1 MHIAQIHN
9 EYKDLGGEDVV
20 VAREKELLE
29 NAGHSVS
36 QYIVSNKNVDT
47 LSRKLKT
54 AISLPYSYDQKDKML
69 AFLKVKKPEVV
80 HVHNFLPILSPS
92 VFYACKEVG
101 VPVVLTIHN
110 YRLICSNGLLY
121 RDGNVCEK
129 CISKKWGFPAIKHG
143 CYQDSSIASIFP
155 VLANGIHSS
164 LDTWSK
170 YIDKVIFLTEFSQ
183 NIFKRSHIQFTN
195 EQMIVKPNFV
205 KDRGYSYEK
214 EDYFLYVGRLSE
226 EKGIIEIVNAF
237 IDSGKPLRIAGEGP
251 LSDMISTKIEKY
263 PHIKLL
269 GFQNQDELSELYLK
283 AKALVTGSKMYET
296 FGLNVIEAFSFG
308 TPVIAPDFGNAG
320 QLVTHNYNGLHYDLN
335 DNDGLA
341 NVLKA
346 FSDTDHSLSANAR
359 KTFLETFT
367 KETNLLQLEAIYKT
381 VLKTKKSS

>member
-143 CYQDSSIASIFP
+143 CYQDSSITSIFP

-251 LSDMISTKIEKY
+251 LSDMINTKIEKY

-296 FGLNVIEAFSFG
+296 FGLIIIEAFSFG
-308 TPVIAPDFGNAG
+308 TPVIAPNFGNVG
-320 QLVTHNYNGLHYDLN
+320 SLVTTNIDGVLYDHL
-335 DNDGLA
+335 DA
-341 NVLKA
+341 
-346 FSDTDHSLSANAR
+346 SSLQESFEKFDFLDQEKLRKNAR
-359 KTFLETFT
+359 ATFEKNFT
-367 KETNLLQLEAIYKT
+367 SGQNLNQLEAIYKS
-381 VLKTKKSS
+381 VL